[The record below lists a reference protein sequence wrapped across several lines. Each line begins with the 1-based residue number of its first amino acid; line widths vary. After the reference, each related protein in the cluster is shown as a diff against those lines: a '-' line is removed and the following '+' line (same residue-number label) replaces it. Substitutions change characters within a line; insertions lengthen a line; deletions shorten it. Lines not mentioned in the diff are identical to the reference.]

1 MGPTIFDST
10 KEECH
15 KVLRRMELETYGA
28 VVSTLRAQGELNKDR
43 RKLLED
49 LSVLMKISPE
59 RHKAEIRRAVN
70 DEKLGCIAE
79 RLSGGADTEWAW
91 ALEGRR
97 VVPLMPRLVRPT
109 LFTSLATSVSKAVA
123 QNPRICLNQTPIT
136 NTDEASSKY
145 VRDPDD
151 EDTLSPVMVPI
162 ASPDSSCHSNNNFE
176 SDFMDTPI
184 EKSILI
190 SNTADVEKKPEILS
204 KKTVIPVNPTP
215 VKRPRS
221 PSNQV
226 VNFSAPL
233 PKVRAVSPTCV
244 RPQHK
249 LSTAS
254 QPSPQHKIMTAPQPS
269 PQHKVMTTPQLP
281 SQHKVISTPQPSPQL
296 IPRGQQITTPIRPQ
310 QHLSNPSSLPVN
322 TGKIRVRAPIVQA
335 NAQRPSITVR
345 PPVPQYAQVQLNQA
359 RPVTNNAGVKQVVQI
374 RASSL
379 NQQQQTIGSSKETSI
394 PRSVQTHTPV
404 TVQTVPSVAS
414 SIGKQLPGKA
424 NVIVLHKNLPM
435 AKTITTVAR
444 DVDRSGSLNKNN
456 FLPKSVSTPTGTKV
470 TFPNNVRIISVPSGA
485 NVVSSGSGIAG
496 VNHATQKI
504 VSTTVTGGT
513 TQKNVYVLELSN
525 EAVGKSIILGDI
537 MSTAAAT
544 ELNGASVKTP
554 IATVT
559 DTKGAHEAKV
569 DREIRNEILSYE
581 EVNDNGFKFKAAD
594 AVTAP
599 LSHNFTP
606 CNVQFPTRENLE
618 KNGEHAVV
626 CATTRLVEDDGGS
639 REVANTTNVETSI
652 LDPHTGVIYAITDE
666 QTPQPSL
673 EQSSVDIFS
682 TAIASADINME
693 AAAYSSDE
701 NAGITRLILTDT
713 YDSPSAKS

>member
-1 MGPTIFDST
+1 
-10 KEECH
+10 
-15 KVLRRMELETYGA
+15 MELETYGA

-79 RLSGGADTEWAW
+79 RLSGGVDTEWAW

-136 NTDEASSKY
+136 NTDETPSRY

-176 SDFMDTPI
+176 CDFMDTPI
-184 EKSILI
+184 EKHILI
-190 SNTADVEKKPEILS
+190 SNTTDAEKKPELLS
-204 KKTVIPVNPTP
+204 KKSNISVHSVP

-221 PSNQV
+221 PSNQQV

-233 PKVRAVSPTCV
+233 PK
-244 RPQHK
+244 
-249 LSTAS
+249 
-254 QPSPQHKIMTAPQPS
+254 
-269 PQHKVMTTPQLP
+269 
-281 SQHKVISTPQPSPQL
+281 L

-310 QHLSNPSSLPVN
+310 QHLSNPSSLPIN

-335 NAQRPSITVR
+335 NVQRPSITVR

-379 NQQQQTIGSSKETSI
+379 NQQQQTIGPSKETSI

-414 SIGKQLPGKA
+414 STGKQLPGKA

-444 DVDRSGSLNKNN
+444 EVDRSGSLNKNN

-485 NVVSSGSGIAG
+485 NVVSGGSGITG

-504 VSTTVTGGT
+504 VSTTVTGAT

-525 EAVGKSIILGDI
+525 EAESMK
-537 MSTAAAT
+537 
-544 ELNGASVKTP
+544 
-554 IATVT
+554 
-559 DTKGAHEAKV
+559 AKV
-569 DREIRNEILSYE
+569 DREIHNEIPSCE
-581 EVNDNGFKFKAAD
+581 EVNDNGLKGKATD
-594 AVTAP
+594 SITAP
-599 LSHNFTP
+599 LSHNFT
-606 CNVQFPTRENLE
+606 FPTRETLE

-626 CATTRLVEDDGGS
+626 CATTRLVEDDGGI
-639 REVANTTNVETSI
+639 REVANITNVETSI

-666 QTPQPSL
+666 QAPQLSSEP
-673 EQSSVDIFS
+673 SSVDICS

-693 AAAYSSDE
+693 TAAYSSDE
-701 NAGITRLILTDT
+701 NAGITRLILTDS

>member
-79 RLSGGADTEWAW
+79 RLSGGVDTEWAW

-136 NTDEASSKY
+136 NTDETPSRY

-176 SDFMDTPI
+176 CDFMDTPI
-184 EKSILI
+184 EKHILI
-190 SNTADVEKKPEILS
+190 SNTTDAEKKPELLS
-204 KKTVIPVNPTP
+204 KKSNISVHSVP

-233 PKVRAVSPTCV
+233 PKVRAVSPNCV
-244 RPQHK
+244 RLQHK

-254 QPSPQHKIMTAPQPS
+254 QPSPQHKIITATQPS
-269 PQHKVMTTPQLP
+269 PQHKVMTTPQP
-281 SQHKVISTPQPSPQL
+281 SSQHKVISTPQPSPQL

-310 QHLSNPSSLPVN
+310 QHLPNPSSLPVN

-335 NAQRPSITVR
+335 NVQRPSITVR

-379 NQQQQTIGSSKETSI
+379 NQQQQTIGPSKETSI

-444 DVDRSGSLNKNN
+444 EVDRSGSLNKNN

-485 NVVSSGSGIAG
+485 NVVSGGSGITG

-504 VSTTVTGGT
+504 VSTTVTGAT

-537 MSTAAAT
+537 MSTSAAS
-544 ELNGASVKTP
+544 ELNGASVKTA

-559 DTKGAHEAKV
+559 DIKGVHEAKV
-569 DREIRNEILSYE
+569 DREIRNEIPSCE
-581 EVNDNGFKFKAAD
+581 EVNDNGLKGKATD
-594 AVTAP
+594 SITAP
-599 LSHNFTP
+599 LSHNFT
-606 CNVQFPTRENLE
+606 FPTRETLE

-626 CATTRLVEDDGGS
+626 CATTRLVEDDGGI

-666 QTPQPSL
+666 QAPQLSSEP
-673 EQSSVDIFS
+673 SSVDICS

-693 AAAYSSDE
+693 TAAYSSDE
-701 NAGITRLILTDT
+701 NAGITRLILTDS

>member
-1 MGPTIFDST
+1 MGPTLSDST

-123 QNPRICLNQTPIT
+123 QNPRICLNQTPISS
-136 NTDEASSKY
+136 NTDETTSKY

-176 SDFMDTPI
+176 CDFMETPS
-184 EKSILI
+184 EKHVLI
-190 SNTADVEKKPEILS
+190 SNNAEVEKKPEFLS
-204 KKTVIPVNPTP
+204 KKTVIPVPP
-215 VKRPRS
+215 SSVKRPRS

-233 PKVRAVSPTCV
+233 PKVRAVSPNCV

-249 LSTAS
+249 ITPP
-254 QPSPQHKIMTAPQPS
+254 QPSPQQ
-269 PQHKVMTTPQLP
+269 QHKVMTTPQP
-281 SQHKVISTPQPSPQL
+281 SPQPHKVMTTPQSSPQHKIISTPQPSPQL
-296 IPRGQQITTPIRPQ
+296 MPRSQINTPIRPQ
-310 QHLSNPSSLPVN
+310 QHLPSPSSLPAP
-322 TGKIRVRAPIVQA
+322 TGKIRVRAPVVQA
-335 NAQRPSITVR
+335 NAQRPPITVR
-345 PPVPQYAQVQLNQA
+345 PPVSQYAQVQLNQV
-359 RPVTNNAGVKQVVQI
+359 RPATNNAGVKQVVQI
-374 RASSL
+374 RATSL
-379 NQQQQTIGSSKETSI
+379 NHQHQTIGTSKEMSS
-394 PRSVQTHTPV
+394 PRSVQTHPPV
-404 TVQTVPSVAS
+404 TVQSVPTVAS
-414 SIGKQLPGKA
+414 SISKQLPGKA

-444 DVDRSGSLNKNN
+444 EVDRSGSLNKNN
-456 FLPKSVSTPTGTKV
+456 FLPKSVSSPTGTKV
-470 TFPNNVRIISVPSGA
+470 TLPSNVRIISVPSGT
-485 NVVSSGSGIAG
+485 NVVSSGSGVTG
-496 VNHATQKI
+496 VNHTTHKI
-504 VSTTVTGGT
+504 MSTAVTGAAT

-525 EAVGKSIILGDI
+525 EAVGKPIIIGDI
-537 MSTAAAT
+537 MQTSTVSEVNGAAA
-544 ELNGASVKTP
+544 KTSP
-554 IATVT
+554 SMLAIAKAAN
-559 DTKGAHEAKV
+559 DARI
-569 DREIRNEILSYE
+569 DQEIRNELLNCGD
-581 EVNDNGFKFKAAD
+581 VNDNGVKVITTETISNRSYDFSF
-594 AVTAP
+594 
-599 LSHNFTP
+599 S
-606 CNVQFPTRENLE
+606 TRENTE
-618 KNGEHAVV
+618 QNGEHLVV
-626 CATTRLVEDDGGS
+626 HTTSELVADTGGI
-639 REVANTTNVETSI
+639 VTNAANVGTNI
-652 LDPHTGVIYAITDE
+652 LDAHTGVIYAITDE
-666 QTPQPSL
+666 QTPQLTLEPSP
-673 EQSSVDIFS
+673 VDIFS

-701 NAGITRLILTDT
+701 NAGSTRLILTDT